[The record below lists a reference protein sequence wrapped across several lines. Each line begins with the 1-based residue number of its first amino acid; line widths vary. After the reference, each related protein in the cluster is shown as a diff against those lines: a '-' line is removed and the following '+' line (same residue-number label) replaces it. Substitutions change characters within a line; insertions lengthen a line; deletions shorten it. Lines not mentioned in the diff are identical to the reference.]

1 MKVMFA
7 QKKLGGIDE
16 ESEAFMWQQDLKS
29 GTGRKRLG
37 TGLRNM
43 IVK

>member
-1 MKVMFA
+1 MKVIFA
-7 QKKLGGIDE
+7 QKKQGGIDE

-29 GTGRKRLG
+29 GSGRKRLG
-37 TGLRNM
+37 TGLQNM